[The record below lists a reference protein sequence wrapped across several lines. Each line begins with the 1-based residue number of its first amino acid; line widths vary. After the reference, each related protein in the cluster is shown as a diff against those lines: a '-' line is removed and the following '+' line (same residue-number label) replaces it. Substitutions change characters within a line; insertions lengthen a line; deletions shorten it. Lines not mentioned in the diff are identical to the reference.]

1 MVNLLEPALE
11 RADAQG
17 DRIQERIAY
26 WQARVGTT
34 RDQGLYF
41 FNQPVDEILS
51 PTRVRIGAREL
62 IQFASYSYLGLLG
75 HPAINAAAS
84 AAIARWGTGTHGVRL
99 LAGSLSLHR
108 ELEQRLAAFTGRE
121 EAVTFSS
128 GYVTNL
134 TTIATLVGRHD
145 VVFSDRLNHASIVDG
160 CQISGAGFVRY
171 RHNDMADLE
180 RRLAQ
185 APTTGTRLVVTD
197 AVFSMDGDI
206 VDLPA
211 LSEICRRHGAW
222 LMVDEAHS
230 LGVLGA
236 TGHGIEEHFGLPG
249 VIDIKMGTLSKT
261 IPSVG
266 GYIAASADVVR
277 ILRHASRGYIFSA
290 ALPPAQAAAALAA
303 LDVID
308 REPER
313 VKAVQANGARFRQ
326 GLQAAGFDTLA
337 SQTAV
342 VPIVCG
348 SDERAYALTRACQER
363 GLFALPVISPA
374 VASNLARIRATVTA
388 AHTPA
393 DIDAGLKVF
402 QAAGRELGL
411 AGGAA

>member
-1 MVNLLEPALE
+1 MGNSLDPALE
-11 RADAQG
+11 RADAHG

-51 PTRVRIGAREL
+51 PTRVRIGDREL

-75 HPAINAAAS
+75 HPAINAAAA
-84 AAIARWGTGTHGVRL
+84 AAITRWGTGTHGVRL
-99 LAGSLSLHR
+99 LAGSLGLHR
-108 ELEQRLAAFTGRE
+108 ELEQRLARFTGRE

-160 CQISGAGFVRY
+160 CQISGAAFVRY

-211 LSEICRRHGAW
+211 LSELCRRYGAW

-249 VIDIKMGTLSKT
+249 VIGIKMGTLSKT

-277 ILRHASRGYIFSA
+277 VLRHASRGYIFSA

-303 LDVID
+303 LDVIE

-313 VKAVQANGARFRQ
+313 VRAVQANGARFRK
-326 GLQAAGFDTLA
+326 GLQSAGFDTLV
-337 SQTAV
+337 SETAV

-348 SDERAYALTRACQER
+348 SDESAYALTRACQER
-363 GLFALPVISPA
+363 GIFALPVVSPA

-388 AHTPA
+388 AHTV
-393 DIDAGLKVF
+393 DEIDAGLKVF
-402 QAAGRELGL
+402 REAGRELGL
-411 AGGAA
+411 SGGAE